1 MNQVGKGYGPARTD
15 TECSWMSRCCAMAA
29 TPAVTQARKTRPAQ
43 GRWRWRAVFLCPGR
57 STCTLGVMSRAD
69 STNFVGGDRLVQV
82 IMLVEDLAAARRQLA
97 DEGFNVVDG
106 GHHPGRGTAN
116 MIVPF
121 GDQYLEMLAIVDR
134 DQALGSPQGRPV
146 AAALSRRGP
155 GLARW
160 SLETSALADASRR
173 LGLPVERRE
182 RLRPDGRMIR
192 WQSVGVDE
200 AWEQPWRCA
209 FMAWDDPSLHPARM
223 VRDHPNGATGFSRLD
238 VIVEDR
244 EAAIAWSGGAIPPE
258 VILDQGSRSGPIRL
272 TLATAAGPV
281 TIP

>member
-1 MNQVGKGYGPARTD
+1 
-15 TECSWMSRCCAMAA
+15 MS
-29 TPAVTQARKTRPAQ
+29 
-43 GRWRWRAVFLCPGR
+43 
-57 STCTLGVMSRAD
+57 SAD
-69 STNFVGGDRLVQV
+69 STRLGGGDRLVQV
-82 IMLVEDLAAARRQLA
+82 VVLVDDLAADRRNTA
-97 DEGFNVVDG
+97 DQGFNVVDG

-116 MIVPF
+116 WIVPF
-121 GDQYLEMLAIVDR
+121 GDQYLELLAVVDL
-134 DQALGSPQGRPV
+134 DEALRSPQGRPV

-160 SLETSALADASRR
+160 SLETTAIAAASRR

-209 FMAWDDPSLHPARM
+209 FMAWDGPLLHPARM
-223 VRDHPNGATGFSRLD
+223 SRDHANGATGFSRLE

-244 EAAIAWSGGAIPPE
+244 DAAIAWSGGAIPSE
-258 VILDQGSRSGPIRL
+258 VVLDQGSQPGPIQL
-272 TLATAAGPV
+272 TFATPGRAL